1 MQRIHINVGAVRS
14 ANVTLSRKAYRVGDT
29 AGHLARLKSGIDP
42 RILARKSIG
51 ARLNRAASG
60 LQRLEYRYRK
70 LDSFI
75 VRSMDSY
82 CDADSSV
89 SRKAANLDKVQKGT
103 KDGFWNYFFANTWET
118 AKSSMGGYAMFAAA
132 KNLLKIA
139 DGVNFRLFKENERIF
154 IKLVG
159 EAMSR
164 PADYLRYRNLL
175 IEKLGGESGDWK
187 KGYVKR
193 LMDKG
198 IALYDD
204 ANEHL
209 NNKAAFRQ
217 ARNKFSNT
225 NLAPLNQY
233 VKNIGEPW
241 YKVAAS
247 GFKDGV
253 IENTKAIFYD
263 DWIGFKGAASNIKAS
278 KALGIAGT
286 VIMVGENG
294 YSAYKEGSI
303 KKFAVDTSVD
313 LASGVGSMAAG
324 AAIGSFFLPPVGTV
338 VGAAAGAVINLGLNW
353 KFMDG
358 KKSIVDVTKD
368 FVSNPVDS
376 VKDIGKKLDEIFW

>member
-1 MQRIHINVGAVRS
+1 MQSIHINVGAVRS
-14 ANVTLSRKAYRVGDT
+14 ANLNLTRKAYRVGDT

-42 RILARKSIG
+42 RILSRRSIG
-51 ARLNRAASG
+51 ARLNRAASD
-60 LQRLEYRYRK
+60 LQRLEYRFRN

-75 VRSMDSY
+75 MRSMDMY

-89 SRKAANLDKVQKGT
+89 SRKAVNLDKVKTGN
-103 KDGFWNYFFANTWET
+103 KDGFWDYFFANAWET
-118 AKSSMGGYAMFAAA
+118 TKSSMGGYAMFAAA
-132 KNLLKIA
+132 RNLLKIA
-139 DGVNFRLFKENERIF
+139 DGVNFKLYKENERIF

-159 EAMSR
+159 EAMTR

-175 IEKLGGESGDWK
+175 IQKLGGESGDWK

-198 IALYDD
+198 IALYDE
-204 ANEHL
+204 AHEHL
-209 NNKAAFRQ
+209 NNNTAFRQ
-217 ARNKFSNT
+217 ARDKFSNT
-225 NLAPLNQY
+225 YLTSLNQY

-241 YKVAAS
+241 YKVAAK
-247 GFKDGV
+247 GFKGGV
-253 IENTKAIFYD
+253 IENTKAIYD
-263 DWIGFKGAASNIKAS
+263 DWVGFKGAASNIKAS

-286 VIMVGENG
+286 LIMVGENG

-313 LASGVGSMAAG
+313 LASGIGSMAAG

-338 VGAAAGAVINLGLNW
+338 VGAASGAAINLVLNW
-353 KFMDG
+353 KFMEG

-368 FVSNPVDS
+368 FVSDPVDS
-376 VKDIGKKLDEIFW
+376 VKDIGKKLDEFFW